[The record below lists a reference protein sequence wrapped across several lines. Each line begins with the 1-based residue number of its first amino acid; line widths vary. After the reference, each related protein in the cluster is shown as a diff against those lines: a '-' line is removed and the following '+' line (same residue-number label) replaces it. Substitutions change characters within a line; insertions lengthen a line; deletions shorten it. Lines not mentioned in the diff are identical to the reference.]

1 MFCRSSLALR
11 KSGSRTVP
19 GAIPDL
25 PCADA
30 AGPFETRTFAEDAAI
45 REVRHAYLLK
55 EEAVLYCGNDPN
67 PILATVPLIAMPVHH
82 CIGMIRTVTD
92 QRRPRCFPGNN
103 QFSVRGRW
111 SALQKSGTDLS
122 AAPI

>member
-30 AGPFETRTFAEDAAI
+30 AGPFETRTFAEDVAI

-55 EEAVLYCGNDPN
+55 EEVRPSAVTFAESSGAVL
-67 PILATVPLIAMPVHH
+67 
-82 CIGMIRTVTD
+82 
-92 QRRPRCFPGNN
+92 QR
-103 QFSVRGRW
+103 S
-111 SALQKSGTDLS
+111 S
-122 AAPI
+122 I